1 MTAIPLGTTEARI
14 KQKVI
19 SILKEFR
26 GFSLVTAKE
35 IKIINLEKHG
45 TNYITKGNYIH
56 TTLFG
61 DMVEE
66 GEFVITLAETNLEP
80 VEIKIT
86 PKS

>member
-1 MTAIPLGTTEARI
+1 MGTTEARI

-26 GFSLVTAKE
+26 GFSLITSDEV
-35 IKIINLEKHG
+35 KIVNLEKQG
-45 TNYITKGNYIH
+45 TNYITKGNYVH

-61 DMVEE
+61 GRILEE
-66 GEFVITLAETNLEP
+66 GEFEITLAETNLEP
-80 VEIKIT
+80 VGIKIT